1 MWALCAAIDSRIR
14 TGAAYWSICIEWP
27 SLAMK
32 LVNPTLVMRPLVT
45 VSFTCSW
52 PYWSVASEPTTVF
65 VAGAAVV
72 FLGVVVAVV
81 AVACDVPEEEAF
93 AFVAPELPAMA
104 TCWGVLG
111 RGITITAAAPSTVPP
126 TIMLERR
133 IRTRTPRGQR

>member
-1 MWALCAAIDSRIR
+1 MWALCAAIDSRIS

-65 VAGAAVV
+65 VAGAAA
-72 FLGVVVAVV
+72 FFFGVVLAVEVV
-81 AVACDVPEEEAF
+81 AVACDVPEEEALF

-111 RGITITAAAPSTVPP
+111 R
-126 TIMLERR
+126 
-133 IRTRTPRGQR
+133 